1 MAHKDFK
8 FLGKTTSTNTNGS
21 NAGQNHLAYLI
32 AQGNGA
38 GGSTN
43 GGYAME
49 GQSQLHSALSA
60 SITTCGD
67 YCRAWLW
74 SDGRYTSSGYDYNWA
89 GMAFVTTRSL
99 GERLT
104 PDSGSAW
111 SAAATFANS
120 TGKRTEATAISI
132 RATVRLGAATG
143 SAGGDNVS
151 SSLGS
156 TIGIFCG
163 ARPESL
169 TVTYSNHSGTDDS
182 YTMYTPNGGY
192 GTLFAGYTLQLSSV
206 NHYGTTVWGGDGTS
220 VTNSNLGQEG
230 VRLIMR
236 QTAPDV
242 TNLGAGGRISCQ
254 PRQQVCTGTYQFN
267 KWYRIRMDVTPLP
280 GCDKIEAY
288 TAPAT
293 DTIGSETWTKVKTHY
308 VWAGQPQFWYKTNAH
323 NRKGIGYCVSSH
335 RHEDLTADDR
345 NHDCFID
352 AFTVFSKKIS
362 A

>member
-8 FLGKTTSTNTNGS
+8 FLGKTTTNS
-21 NAGQNHLAYLI
+21 NTTGQNMIAYQI

-49 GQSQLHSALSA
+49 GQSQLHSTLSA

-74 SDGRYTSSGYDYNWA
+74 SDGLYTGNNVDFNWA
-89 GMAFVTTRSL
+89 GMAFVGTRSL
-99 GERLT
+99 GDKIT

-120 TGKRTEATAISI
+120 TGKRTEATAISL
-132 RATVRLGAATG
+132 RATVRLGATTG
-143 SAGGDNVS
+143 SAAGDNVS

-156 TIGIFCG
+156 TIGLFCG

-169 TVTYSNHSGTDDS
+169 TTTYSTHTGTDDDFS
-182 YTMYTPNGGY
+182 MYTPDGANGSV
-192 GTLFAGYTLQLSSV
+192 FAGYTLQLSSIK
-206 NHYGTTVWGGDGTS
+206 HYGSTTYGADGTS
-220 VTNSNLGQEG
+220 ITNTDLSAGT
-230 VRLIMR
+230 VRLVMR
-236 QTAPDV
+236 QAGPIIPD
-242 TNLGAGGRISCQ
+242 LGIGQKHNCH
-254 PRQQVCTGTYQFN
+254 PRQQVCSGTYQFN

-288 TAPAT
+288 TAAAT
-293 DTIGSETWTKVKTHY
+293 DTVGSETWTKVKTHY
-308 VWAGQPQFWYKTNAH
+308 VWAGSPQFWYKPNGF
-323 NRKGIGYCVSSH
+323 NRKGLGYCVSSH
-335 RHEDLTADDR
+335 RHTDLSADDK